1 MTDVVQR
8 LPDGTRLR
16 HESRR
21 SNPDPDPDPNPNPNP
36 NSTLTLAL
44 NLTLT
49 RHESRRYRLGVA
61 PHILSLPDGEAPPPR
76 PPLRFCGW
84 RPFALPYWVAWSFL
98 LGSINFIVGSFC
110 WMVPGVGD
118 SEHGAPAWEVL

>member
-1 MTDVVQR
+1 MP
-8 LPDGTRLR
+8 LIYLAGA
-16 HESRR
+16 SRKAAVR
-21 SNPDPDPDPNPNPNP
+21 
-36 NSTLTLAL
+36 AFAW
-44 NLTLT
+44 
-49 RHESRRYRLGVA
+49 RSRRYRLGVA

-98 LGSINFIVGSFC
+98 LGSINFIIGSFC

-118 SEHGAPAWEVL
+118 SEHGAPAWEVLCPATYPNPYPYPNPHPNPNRNPNPRCSTR